1 MNKKKNYSANDN
13 EDMFADEKHDSDTT
27 SDDSSHQGSFD
38 LNACYDC
45 KGNFDSERLEDAI
58 LDGEYV
64 PEDW

>member
-13 EDMFADEKHDSDTT
+13 EDMFADEEYDSDTNY
-27 SDDSSHQGSFD
+27 DDSSYQGYFD
-38 LNACYDC
+38 INDCYDC
-45 KGNFDSERLEDAI
+45 EGNFDSERLEDAI